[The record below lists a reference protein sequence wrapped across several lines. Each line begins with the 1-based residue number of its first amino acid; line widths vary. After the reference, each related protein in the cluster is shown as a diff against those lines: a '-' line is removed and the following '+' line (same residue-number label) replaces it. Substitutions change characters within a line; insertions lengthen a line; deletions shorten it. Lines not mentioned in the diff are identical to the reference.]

1 MPGIDFS
8 LRYSDYARFLPAV
21 SEMYTRFV
29 VNDNPKREGPILRSD
44 LDFFNPDTSLWYL
57 PCSLYSAGQAAKSEG
72 AAKRKDMITGRIN
85 KNTTILGDSGGFQI
99 QQGSIKFKGDV
110 TRERM
115 MRWLEENCDWS
126 MILDFPTGGI
136 NMGTIDAH
144 YNRLVADGDTYE
156 MDVNGTP
163 TQLNITQFAK
173 ELKFDLN
180 DLQQRGFAT
189 CMFQTLINNV
199 YFATK
204 RDVGKTGFLNVIQGR
219 TKDESDAWYERVK
232 HFSKKEVYGDRAFE
246 GWSLAGPHK
255 EKFDMTLSRLLAFRR
270 DGLLEGKNWMH
281 ILGVGKLANGC
292 AYTTMQRMIRK
303 HDNPEFTIS
312 YDVSSPFTTAAYGNL
327 FLGYTLDKNAWTI
340 QSEKL
345 DGREYLAEYNADI
358 HRNPIKRR
366 DQYGKMATVPYKGD
380 HEFLDELK
388 ILWDEKF
395 RKQSETYSTFVRT
408 EIGQRLKMKDIC
420 VNSDPDLT
428 STWDVVTYAYLMNH
442 NVQVHLEGVF
452 ESQDLYDKGDV
463 ERVPLKMIMMKEA
476 IEEIL
481 DPACPNPLELI
492 DKHRDVL
499 NCLAG
504 DKVTAGV
511 LMTGA
516 IDQPPIPDH
525 NKQLKI
531 MKEETKLKPVELKIV
546 EGLF

>member
-1 MPGIDFS
+1 MPRIDFS

-29 VNDNPKREGPILRSD
+29 VNDKPKREGPILRSD

-72 AAKRKDMITGRIN
+72 AAKRKDMITGRTN
-85 KNTTILGDSGGFQI
+85 TNTTILGDSGGFQI

-144 YNRLVADGDTYE
+144 FNRLVADGDTYDYNGKSYTIE
-156 MDVNGTP
+156 PFIKDVLGYD
-163 TQLNITQFAK
+163 I
-173 ELKFDLN
+173 N
-180 DLQQRGFAT
+180 DLQLRGFGT
-189 CMFQTLINNV
+189 CMFQTLINNE

-204 RDVGKTGFLNVIQGR
+204 RDTGKTGFLNVVQGR
-219 TKDESDAWYERVK
+219 TIEESDAWYEKVK
-232 HFSKKEVYGDRAFE
+232 HFSRKSDYGDNAFE

-255 EKFDMTLSRLLAFRR
+255 EKFDMTLTRLLKFRE

-303 HDNPEFTIS
+303 HDNKDFTIS

-345 DGREYLAEYNADI
+345 DGREFLAEYNADI
-358 HRNPIKRR
+358 HRNPITRR
-366 DQYGKMATVPYKGD
+366 DEYGNMATVPYKGD

-388 ILWDEKF
+388 LLWDEKF

-408 EIGQRLKMKDIC
+408 EIGKRLKMKDIC

-463 ERVPLKMIMMKEA
+463 DRVPLDMLMMKEA

-481 DPACPNPLELI
+481 DPATPNPLELI

-511 LMTGA
+511 LMTSA
-516 IDQPPIPDH
+516 IDQTTIPDH

-531 MKEETKLKPVELKIV
+531 LKEEMKIKPVELKIV

>member
-29 VNDNPKREGPILRSD
+29 VNPNPKREGPILRSD

-72 AAKRKDMITGRIN
+72 ASKRKDMITGRTN
-85 KNTTILGDSGGFQI
+85 TNTTILGDSGGFQI

-144 YNRLVADGDTYE
+144 FHRLVADGDTYNFE
-156 MDVNGTP
+156 GKDYTIEPFLKEVLKYDV
-163 TQLNITQFAK
+163 
-173 ELKFDLN
+173 N
-180 DLQQRGFAT
+180 DLQLRGFGT
-189 CMFQTLINNV
+189 CMFQTLINNE

-204 RDVGKTGFLNVIQGR
+204 RATGRTGFLNVVQGR
-219 TKDESDAWYERVK
+219 NIEESDAWYEKVK
-232 HFSKKEVYGDRAFE
+232 HFSRSEDYGDNAFE

-255 EKFDMTLSRLLAFRR
+255 EKFDMTLTRLLKFRE

-303 HDNPEFTIS
+303 YDNPDFTIS

-327 FLGYTLDKNAWTI
+327 FLGYTLDKNSWTI
-340 QSEKL
+340 QSEKM
-345 DGREYLAEYNADI
+345 DGREYLREYEHDI
-358 HRNPIKRR
+358 HRTPIMRR
-366 DQYGKMATVPYKGD
+366 NEHGKDVVVPYKGD
-380 HEFLDELK
+380 LEFLDELK
-388 ILWDEKF
+388 LIWDDKF
-395 RKQSETYSTFVRT
+395 KKQSETYSTFVRT
-408 EIGQRLKMKDIC
+408 EIGKRLTMKDIC
-420 VNSDPDLT
+420 VNTDPELT

-463 ERVPLKMIMMKEA
+463 ERVPHDMIILKEA

-481 DPACPNPLELI
+481 DPTTADPYALI
-492 DKHRDVL
+492 AKHRDVL

-504 DKVTAGV
+504 DKVTAGIP
-511 LMTGA
+511 MTA
-516 IDQPPIPDH
+516 AFDQAEIPEH
-525 NKQLKI
+525 NKQKKILKEAI
-531 MKEETKLKPVELKIV
+531 KPVPVATLPI
-546 EGLF
+546 EGLFE